1 LREDADGEGARA
13 IAVSDRLLRL
23 DQDQAAKL
31 RAMAA
36 ARVNSKLD
44 LENLAEEVESL
55 GRSDLNAVRSQV
67 RRIVE
72 HLLKLEFS
80 PSIPPR
86 DDWRH
91 SVAQARDELADL
103 LTPAL
108 RREVE
113 DDVAT
118 TFDRRPA
125 PRAPCLHQR
134 QMLARGNDGHGRSKH
149 AAQADGQ
156 LILDACSIA
165 TRSTRSKTTSCLV
178 AGCSPSRRACS
189 SARVSACSTGMP
201 AAVKRLTEA

>member
-1 LREDADGEGARA
+1 
-13 IAVSDRLLRL
+13 
-23 DQDQAAKL
+23 
-31 RAMAA
+31 MAA

-125 PRAPCLHQR
+125 PRAPCLPQR
-134 QMLARGNDGHGRSKH
+134 QMLARRPDLS
-149 AAQADGQ
+149 
-156 LILDACSIA
+156 
-165 TRSTRSKTTSCLV
+165 
-178 AGCSPSRRACS
+178 
-189 SARVSACSTGMP
+189 
-201 AAVKRLTEA
+201 E

>member
-125 PRAPCLHQR
+125 PRAPCLPQR
-134 QMLARGNDGHGRSKH
+134 QMLARRPDLS
-149 AAQADGQ
+149 
-156 LILDACSIA
+156 
-165 TRSTRSKTTSCLV
+165 
-178 AGCSPSRRACS
+178 
-189 SARVSACSTGMP
+189 
-201 AAVKRLTEA
+201 E